1 MQDTAALSSA
11 IGLVDLGSNS
21 VRLLVFR
28 INPNKS
34 YTILT
39 RHKQMIRLGEGAF
52 SSKHLSGAAIA
63 RALDAIGNI
72 AEICKGY
79 EVSGIEAYA
88 TAAVRDAVNGAEFV
102 KRAEAETGIRFSV
115 ISGLEEARL
124 IHLGVAT
131 GLSVQYKKGLF
142 LDIGGG
148 STEMILATAGREC
161 LYLDSMKLGSVRV
174 AGAFAETA
182 GDGPVAP
189 DLYEKIKS
197 HVRNSSLH
205 SIFKV
210 RRMSPDILVGSSGT
224 IQNLAEMASRVSK
237 GWSAGEDAVVPETMP
252 LDSLCEVAKKLCS
265 LPVSERKKVPGINPQ
280 RADIIVAG
288 AAILQTLM
296 EELGMREINI
306 SARGLLDG
314 MLQDYLERGRHGY
327 LDGSM
332 STREQSVLQLARLCN
347 YDEVHSRWVAQLA
360 LCLFDSAGEIGLHS
374 YGIKERELLSY
385 AALLHDIG
393 LFLSFEEHHAHS
405 RYMIKNSELLGFN
418 QREINVMAN
427 VTYFH
432 RKWSE
437 KKNRLDADYNTL
449 SKDDRKLACALGVFL
464 RMAEGLDRSQQQT
477 VRNARFKPLQ
487 RSSIALS
494 LDLTRPSPMEIY
506 TIERAA
512 GQFDKVFGKRYVVSA
527 QCEVSA

>member
-1 MQDTAALSSA
+1 MRDVAALSSA

-34 YTILT
+34 YTVLT

-52 SSKHLSGAAIA
+52 SSKRLSEAAIA
-63 RALDAIGNI
+63 RALEAIGNI
-72 AEICKGY
+72 AEICRGY
-79 EVSGIEAYA
+79 EVSDIKAYA
-88 TAAVRDAVNGAEFV
+88 TAAVRDAANGAEFV
-102 KRAEAETGIRFSV
+102 ELAKAETGIQFSV

-124 IHLGVAT
+124 IHLGVAA
-131 GLSVQYKKGLF
+131 GLSVQYDRGLF
-142 LDIGGG
+142 IDIGGG
-148 STEMILATAGREC
+148 STEMILGTGGREC
-161 LYLDSMKLGSVRV
+161 LYLDSMKLGSVRL
-174 AGAFAETA
+174 AGIFAEST
-182 GDGPVAP
+182 GNGPVPP
-189 DLYEKIKS
+189 DMFEKIKA

-210 RRMSPDILVGSSGT
+210 RQMAPEILVGSSGT
-224 IQNLAEMASRVSK
+224 IQNLAEMALRTSK
-237 GWSAGEDAVVPETMP
+237 GQSAGEDVTPETMS
-252 LDSLCEVAKKLCS
+252 LNGLCEIAKKLCS
-265 LPVSERKKVPGINPQ
+265 LPVSERSKVPGINPQ

-306 SARGLLDG
+306 SPRGLLEG

-332 STREQSVLQLARLCN
+332 STREQSILQLARSCS
-347 YDEVHSRWVAQLA
+347 YDENHSMWVTRLA
-360 LCLFDSAGEIGLHS
+360 LGLYDSAREIGLHN
-374 YGIKERELLSY
+374 YNDTERELLSY

-393 LFLSFEEHHAHS
+393 LFLSFDEHHSHT

-418 QREINVMAN
+418 QHEVEVMGN

-437 KKNRLDADYNTL
+437 KKNRLDVDFNML
-449 SKDDRKLACALGVFL
+449 NKDDRKLASTLGVFL

-477 VRNARFKPLQ
+477 VRNANFKPLK
-487 RSSIALS
+487 RSSISLS
-494 LDLTRPSPMEIY
+494 LELSRPSPMEIY
-506 TIERAA
+506 AIERAEK
-512 GQFDKVFGKRYVVSA
+512 QFNKVFGKRYVVSA
-527 QCEVSA
+527 RHASA